1 MSKPMR
7 ELNPKLK
14 PGDRVMLIA
23 MEGENSVLP
32 MYKGTVKSI
41 NPDPFE
47 DSEIIGVDWDNGS
60 NLSLLS
66 SHDTW
71 VKIEDNPEQIKE
83 SQEWEFVKSNPE
95 VIKFFD
101 TTFLNNYLKTLRKSS
116 VVNMMELGPFL
127 YSGREWIDRY
137 YGEDQEDNESF
148 QQVLEMADE
157 ARDKMIQGVMKY
169 MKSKGME
176 IELDKVNHLIKKFTD
191 KIKWFYI
198 SFF

>member
-66 SHDTW
+66 AHDTW
-71 VKIEDNPEQIKE
+71 VKIEDNPKQIEE
-83 SQEWEFVKSNPE
+83 SKEWEFVKSNPE

-101 TTFLNNYLKTLRKSS
+101 TSFLNQYLRKLRDSG
-116 VVNMMELGPFL
+116 VENMLAVQPFL
-127 YSGREWIDRY
+127 YSGKEWIDRY
-137 YGEDQEDNESF
+137 YGENQENNQPF
-148 QQVLEMADE
+148 QEVLEMADE
-157 ARDKMIQGVMKY
+157 ARDKMIQGVFSY
-169 MKSKGME
+169 MESMGDE
-176 IELDKVNHLIKKFTD
+176 IEINKANRLIQNFAS
-191 KIKWFYI
+191 KILKLYI
-198 SFF
+198 AFF